1 MKYICVSI
9 RVDSMLLCMPVA
21 VEISKSFE
29 VSSNIQKW
37 TSMQPVYVHC
47 CSFLG
52 PILIHLKLLQ
62 NGGSTALMFVCY
74 QGHVKCAELL
84 LSRHADTNIRDKVYT
99 CKI

>member
-1 MKYICVSI
+1 MKYMCVSI

-21 VEISKSFE
+21 VDISTSFR

-52 PILIHLKLLQ
+52 SILILKLLQ
-62 NGGSTALMFVCY
+62 NGGSTALMVVCY

-84 LSRHADTNIRDKVYT
+84 LSQHADTNIRDKVRV
-99 CKI
+99 KL